1 MNSTLVLLS
10 GGQDSATCLALAT
23 RSYDKVYS
31 VSFDY
36 GQRHSRELICSKK
49 LAWMAGV
56 VEHFVIPVSSL
67 KTLGDSALIGFSEDI
82 SSEHKRNE
90 NLPAS
95 FVPGRNLIFLSLAS
109 AKAYQLE
116 IHHLM
121 IGTCQ
126 TDFSGYPDCRDA
138 SMKAVQ
144 VAAFLC
150 LDYPIYIHTPLM
162 WLDKKETVELAS
174 FLPGCMDALAYSH
187 TCYEGAVP
195 PCGVCSACKLRAKGF
210 EEVGIEDPLIVRT
223 RGEN

>member
-1 MNSTLVLLS
+1 MNLTSALVLLS
-10 GGQDSATCLALAT
+10 GGQDSTTCLALAT
-23 RSYDKVYS
+23 RDYDEVYS
-31 VSFDY
+31 ISFDY
-36 GQRHSRELICSKK
+36 GQRHRVELECSMI
-49 LAWMAGV
+49 LAGIAGV
-56 VEHFVIPVSSL
+56 DRHFVIPVSSL

-116 IHHLM
+116 VHHLM

-162 WLDKKETVELAS
+162 WMTKAETILLMKDLGKLDWYGYT
-174 FLPGCMDALAYSH
+174 H
-187 TCYEGAVP
+187 TCYEGRRP
-195 PCGVCSACKLRAKGF
+195 PCGECPACILRAKGF
-210 EEVGIEDPLIVRT
+210 REAGVIDPLIK
-223 RGEN
+223 GG

>member
-1 MNSTLVLLS
+1 VSKSLVLLS

-23 RSYDKVYS
+23 SSYGKVYS
-31 VSFDY
+31 ISFDY
-36 GQRHSRELICSKK
+36 GQRHGIELECSEK
-49 LAWMAGV
+49 LAEIAGV
-56 VEHFVIPVSSL
+56 IEHFVIPISSL
-67 KTLGDSALIGFSEDI
+67 KALGDSALIGFSEDI
-82 SSEHKRNE
+82 NSEHKRNK

-126 TDFSGYPDCRDA
+126 TDFSGYPDCRDV

-162 WLDKKETVELAS
+162 WKTKAETILLMKDLGKLDWYRYT
-174 FLPGCMDALAYSH
+174 H
-187 TCYEGAVP
+187 TCYEGERP
-195 PCGVCSACKLRAKGF
+195 PCRKCPACKLRAKGF
-210 EEVGIEDPLIVRT
+210 EKAKMKDPLYD
-223 RGEN
+223 